1 MTRPEDEDFSPIDL
15 DDDLV
20 RQAILETQGRE
31 YTDEETE
38 ELASAAAEQS
48 AEFKE
53 LEARQAQGLWNY
65 PFEGA
70 DVFLAVDEDGNEIIP
85 TDLDVIKYLS
95 SNIVRREL
103 SFFEIDKLDK
113 PITRSELA
121 IVVYAKVRA
130 CFPNYEIGRERLK
143 TLLDALTNNPTAEP
157 GMTIPVWNGRTVSKP
172 GNETPLLFD
181 NGLFTVNAWRK
192 PAYRNLSNVEPDIGA
207 FDEFLS
213 FIFKSEEEKDV
224 FLDWLSWCLQN
235 EDDKPSWAIFLYSQ
249 HHGTGKSTLASIVKK
264 LFGEQN
270 ASEQQG
276 IKPII
281 GRFNKPILLKKL
293 IYAEEVKVAQNSD
306 DGNKLKT
313 LISESQTM
321 AESKGKDI
329 EPVDHRCCFI
339 LTTNHKPIWLEPGDR
354 RFYIINVEHEGYAA
368 GGSQYDEFVALV
380 KRVQETYKSDAQI
393 AALYKALRT
402 REQGPNF
409 NAKSLNV
416 NKLATEVMKEISAL
430 APDVVE
436 EMLEE
441 FLREHNVRF
450 VPVRYAN
457 KLLEHFARRN
467 PNASKY
473 TFDNLGWKK
482 KKFAWGGKGPAY
494 AYYHPEAQPERGML
508 NTGNYRQSIESH
520 INERLKIAMD
530 EIGFGITYEQPHRK
544 AKEARDDVPF

>member
-1 MTRPEDEDFSPIDL
+1 MTKPDDEDFSPIDL

-20 RQAILETQGRE
+20 RYAILQTQGRE
-31 YTDEETE
+31 YTDEEIE
-38 ELASAAAEQS
+38 ELALEAAEQS
-48 AEFKE
+48 EEFKE
-53 LEARQAQGLWNY
+53 IEARQVQGLWNY

-70 DVFLAVDEDGNEIIP
+70 DVFVRVDEEGNEIIP
-85 TDLDVIKYLS
+85 TDIEVIKYLC
-95 SNIVRREL
+95 SNIVRRERK
-103 SFFEIDKLDK
+103 FFEIDKLDK
-113 PITRSELA
+113 EINRAELA
-121 IVVYAKVRA
+121 NVVHTKVKA
-130 CFPNYEIGRERLK
+130 QFPNYELGREKLK

-157 GMTIPVWNGRTVSKP
+157 GMTIPVWNGCVVTQP
-172 GNETPLLFD
+172 GNDTRLLFD
-181 NGLFTVNAWRK
+181 DGLFTVNHWRM
-192 PAYRNLSNVEPDIGA
+192 PAYRASLEVNADFGL

-213 FIFKSEEEKDV
+213 FIFKNDDEKDV

-276 IKPII
+276 IQPII

-306 DGNKLKT
+306 DGNALKT

-321 AESKGKDI
+321 AEGKHKDI

-368 GGSQYDEFVALV
+368 GGSRYDEFVALV
-380 KRVQETYKSDAQI
+380 KRVQENYESDAQI
-393 AALYKALRT
+393 AALYKALLA

-416 NKLATEVMKEISAL
+416 NKLATEVMKEINAL

-441 FLREHNVRF
+441 FLREYNVRF

-457 KLLEHFARRN
+457 KLLEHFVRRN
-467 PNASKY
+467 ANASKH

-494 AYYHPEAQPERGML
+494 AYYHPDAHPERGML
-508 NTGNYRQSIESH
+508 NNGHYRQTIESH
-520 INERLKIAMD
+520 INERLKLAMD
-530 EIGFGITYEQPHRK
+530 EIGFGITYEQPHRQS
-544 AKEARDDVPF
+544 KEETDDVPF

>member
-1 MTRPEDEDFSPIDL
+1 
-15 DDDLV
+15 
-20 RQAILETQGRE
+20 
-31 YTDEETE
+31 
-38 ELASAAAEQS
+38 
-48 AEFKE
+48 
-53 LEARQAQGLWNY
+53 
-65 PFEGA
+65 
-70 DVFLAVDEDGNEIIP
+70 
-85 TDLDVIKYLS
+85 
-95 SNIVRREL
+95 
-103 SFFEIDKLDK
+103 
-113 PITRSELA
+113 
-121 IVVYAKVRA
+121 
-130 CFPNYEIGRERLK
+130 
-143 TLLDALTNNPTAEP
+143 
-157 GMTIPVWNGRTVSKP
+157 
-172 GNETPLLFD
+172 
-181 NGLFTVNAWRK
+181 
-192 PAYRNLSNVEPDIGA
+192 
-207 FDEFLS
+207 
-213 FIFKSEEEKDV
+213 
-224 FLDWLSWCLQN
+224 
-235 EDDKPSWAIFLYSQ
+235 
-249 HHGTGKSTLASIVKK
+249 VKK

-281 GRFNKPILLKKL
+281 SRFNKPILLKKL

-368 GGSQYDEFVALV
+368 GGLQYDDFVALV
-380 KRVQETYKSDAQI
+380 KRIQANYQSDAHI
-393 AALYKALRT
+393 AALYKALLARA
-402 REQGPNF
+402 QGPYF

-508 NTGNYRQSIESH
+508 NAGNYQQSIESH

-530 EIGFGITYEQPHRK
+530 EIGFGITHEQPHRK
-544 AKEARDDVPF
+544 AKEASDDVPF